1 MRKLATI
8 RRISQILPIEG
19 ADLIVT
25 AVIDGWT
32 VVVRKDEF
40 DVDDHC
46 VYFEIDS
53 FLPDGNPAW
62 QHLVEKHPRTFD
74 GKRGHRLR
82 TVRLRGQLSQGFVI
96 PVKIE
101 YPGGLPYGSGV
112 VTNSAGEEMFIN
124 EGVDVSEFLGIVKY
138 EPPVPAEL
146 AGQVRGNFPGFIPKT
161 DQERCQ
167 NLGSEIFVDNANSR
181 YEISMKLDGTSFTG
195 YYRDGDDGV
204 CGRNW
209 ELKADGSN
217 EHNTL
222 VRMYIDSGLQA
233 ALRNYGRNYAVQG
246 ELMGPGIQGNRE
258 NLKAHTLFIFDIYDI
273 DSGCYLAPYVRHNVM
288 TELWNCGLNREM
300 VQHVP
305 VMTMEVSLAELGITN
320 INQLLKFAEGPS
332 LNHPVREGN
341 VFKRIDGGF
350 SFKAISN
357 AFLLKEK
364 D

>member
-209 ELKADGSN
+209 ELKVDGSN

-222 VRMYIDSGLQA
+222 VRMYVDSGLQA

-246 ELMGPGIQGNRE
+246 ELQGPRIQGNKE
-258 NLKAHTLFIFDIYDI
+258 GFKSHKLAIFDIYDI
-273 DSGCYLAPYVRHNVM
+273 DNGCYLTPESRHEIVDK
-288 TELWNCGLNREM
+288 LWGLGLDKEM
-300 VQHVP
+300 IIHVP
-305 VMTMEVSLAELGITN
+305 LLYMNVSLQELKITDMN
-320 INQLLKFAEGPS
+320 LLLDFAKGPS
-332 LNHPVREGN
+332 LNAAMREGV
-341 VFKRIDGGF
+341 VFKRMDGNF
-350 SFKAISN
+350 SFKVIN
-357 AFLLKEK
+357 NDWLLKNE
-364 D
+364 